1 MTATMPRRRP
11 RRSPHN
17 IFTGRRTGALPLRP
31 KLARDGAD
39 GVIDRSQDARHS
51 ERPSGLPQR
60 SPSCLELASRNPSWQ
75 RSCATATT
83 DRTYDRKRSGRA
95 LLNLL
100 QAGGRPHMGRGLNGR
115 YPPSPVPVQ
124 GCTSHPGHN
133 AGRHDAQAARERTA
147 NPPAG
152 TDLAPMTRCASA
164 SCPSSERGLCGNCNR
179 DECQ

>member
-1 MTATMPRRRP
+1 MGQLRRP
-11 RRSPHN
+11 RGSPHN
-17 IFTGRRTGALPLRP
+17 IFTSRRTGALLLRP
-31 KLARDGAD
+31 KLARNGAD

-100 QAGGRPHMGRGLNGR
+100 QAGGRPHMGRSLHGR
-115 YPPSPVPVQ
+115 YPPCACPSPAAAPRAPVVM
-124 GCTSHPGHN
+124 P
-133 AGRHDAQAARERTA
+133 ADMMPEAARERFA
-147 NPPAG
+147 RPRAG
-152 TDLAPMTRCASA
+152 TAPAPHLRSH
-164 SCPSSERGLCGNCNR
+164 P
-179 DECQ
+179 ECTLRWAG